1 MTRFQYAVVSALI
14 FAIAA
19 FIVRFSPVP
28 TNFALL
34 GGLSLFCGCYLRG
47 WQRWALPLG
56 TLGLSDGVGH
66 FFGTADM
73 GFYHPATM
81 LSVYL
86 GFGLMTLVGTLLNGD
101 SQANRRD
108 GAIWV
113 VGGAG
118 LGSSLFF
125 LISNFGSWLD
135 PQMGYASN
143 LSGLIDCYVMA
154 IPFHKWTLVSDLF
167 SAALFFGTYQVMVGS
182 GSTATRPL
190 DA

>member
-1 MTRFQYAVVSALI
+1 MNSHLWEDCSRNLHTLQDIDHEPISIFRRFGSYFRDCGFCRSIL
-14 FAIAA
+14 
-19 FIVRFSPVP
+19 SVP

-86 GFGLMTLVGTLLNGD
+86 GFGLMTLVGTLLNGNAQ
-101 SQANRRD
+101 SNRRD

-135 PQMGYASN
+135 PQLGM
-143 LSGLIDCYVMA
+143 
-154 IPFHKWTLVSDLF
+154 PPT
-167 SAALFFGTYQVMVGS
+167 
-182 GSTATRPL
+182 
-190 DA
+190 